1 MRYGYTNQND
11 WAVAVRQWVITV
23 GINHYQHLQ
32 PLSYARQDAEAV
44 GQCLMTQAGVPP
56 DRVILLAET
65 APGLDQQSTWPSR
78 LTLQTWLDH
87 LTRDSIHSG
96 DALWFF
102 FSGYGLCDQG
112 QDYLMPIDGH
122 PRDCRRTALP
132 MGLVFQALQQSAAD
146 QVLVLL
152 DMSRPIG
159 AGSPQVGAQTAFLAE
174 QSGIPTILS
183 CQPGQVSQAT
193 VALQQGLFTRSLL
206 EALQT
211 DREITP
217 AYLERFLRDR
227 LPALCGLYGRSFQ
240 QVLMICPPDRLE
252 QPVLLKL
259 ARSTPPQATPI
270 PWPAS
275 GAVPAVSTSI
285 QMPTPPKI
293 PEGVQECPQPAVSP
307 PSQPGKPT
315 EPLISLSPEG
325 WHWFKL
331 GVGVLAALIFSGLL
345 ISHLRS
351 SDSHIPSATEAKI
364 PDQASGLSTTLR
376 PNQPMASYSSVLGPA
391 QARTLIKSNQ
401 ASPFWE
407 AIQQA
412 RKITPPHP
420 EYPLMPQAIAG
431 WSQDIW
437 TIAQQRAVQGEFDT
451 AILAAALVPPD
462 QPAQQ
467 QARAS
472 MGRWCSL
479 FRFNPQRNIDQQ
491 RQAAALCRTL
501 PALP

>member
-1 MRYGYTNQND
+1 M
-11 WAVAVRQWVITV
+11 RQWVITV
-23 GINHYQHLQ
+23 GINHYQYLQ

-44 GQCLMTQAGVPP
+44 GQGLITQAGVSP
-56 DRVILLAET
+56 DQVILLTET
-65 APGLDQQSTWPSR
+65 APGLDQQPAWPSR
-78 LTLQTWLDH
+78 LTLQIWLDR
-87 LTRDSIHSG
+87 LTRNSIHSG

-102 FSGYGLCDQG
+102 FSGYGLCYQG

-132 MGLVFQALQQSAAD
+132 LELVFQSLQQSAAD

-152 DMSRPIG
+152 DISRPIG
-159 AGSPQVGAQTAFLAE
+159 AELTHVGTQTAFLAE

-227 LPALCGLYGRSFQ
+227 LPGLCGLYGRSFQ
-240 QVLMICPPDRLE
+240 QVLMICPPGRLE
-252 QPVLLKL
+252 QPALLKST
-259 ARSTPPQATPI
+259 RSITPQATPI
-270 PWPAS
+270 TWPPF
-275 GAVPAVSTSI
+275 GAVPATATFI
-285 QMPTPPKI
+285 QTPI
-293 PEGVQECPQPAVSP
+293 PPAPPEALQNFPQPALSH
-307 PSQPGKPT
+307 PSQPDNPT

-331 GVGVLAALIFSGLL
+331 GVGVLAALIFSGVL
-345 ISHLRS
+345 ISHLQS
-351 SDSHIPSATEAKI
+351 PDTQIPSATETKI
-364 PDQASGLSTTLR
+364 PNQISGLSTPLR
-376 PNQPMASYSSVLGPA
+376 PNQPTAPYSSLLGPA
-391 QARTLIKSNQ
+391 QARTLLKSNQ
-401 ASPFWE
+401 ASPFWD

-412 RKITPPHP
+412 RKIPPHHP

-437 TIAQQRAVQGEFDT
+437 TIAQQRAMQGEFDT

-462 QPAQQ
+462 QPAQH

-491 RQAAALCRTL
+491 RQTAALCRTL

>member
-1 MRYGYTNQND
+1 M
-11 WAVAVRQWVITV
+11 RQWVITV
-23 GINHYQHLQ
+23 GINHYQYLQ
-32 PLSYARQDAEAV
+32 PLSYARQDAEAI
-44 GQCLMTQAGVPP
+44 GQGLITQAGIPP
-56 DRVILLAET
+56 DQVILLAET
-65 APGLDQQSTWPSR
+65 APSLDQQPVWPNR
-78 LTLQTWLDH
+78 LTLQTWLDR

-102 FSGYGLCDQG
+102 FSGYGFCYQG

-132 MGLVFQALQQSAAD
+132 LELVFRSLQQSAAD

-152 DMSRPIG
+152 DMSRHLG
-159 AGSPQVGAQTAFLAE
+159 AGLPQVGAQTAFLAE

-227 LPALCGLYGRSFQ
+227 LPSLCGLYGRSFQ

-252 QPVLLKL
+252 QPILVKS
-259 ARSTPPQATPI
+259 ARSSTPQTTPAVWSAASGTVPATATSSQTPI
-270 PWPAS
+270 PPAPLQS
-275 GAVPAVSTSI
+275 LQGF
-285 QMPTPPKI
+285 
-293 PEGVQECPQPAVSP
+293 PQPAASH
-307 PSQPGKPT
+307 PSQPDKPT

-345 ISHLRS
+345 ISHLQS
-351 SDSHIPSATEAKI
+351 PDAPIPSGAETKI
-364 PDQASGLSTTLR
+364 PNQASGLSTPLLL
-376 PNQPMASYSSVLGPA
+376 NQPTATYSSLLGPA

-401 ASPFWE
+401 A
-407 AIQQA
+407 
-412 RKITPPHP
+412 
-420 EYPLMPQAIAG
+420 
-431 WSQDIW
+431 
-437 TIAQQRAVQGEFDT
+437 
-451 AILAAALVPPD
+451 
-462 QPAQQ
+462 
-467 QARAS
+467 
-472 MGRWCSL
+472 
-479 FRFNPQRNIDQQ
+479 
-491 RQAAALCRTL
+491 
-501 PALP
+501 